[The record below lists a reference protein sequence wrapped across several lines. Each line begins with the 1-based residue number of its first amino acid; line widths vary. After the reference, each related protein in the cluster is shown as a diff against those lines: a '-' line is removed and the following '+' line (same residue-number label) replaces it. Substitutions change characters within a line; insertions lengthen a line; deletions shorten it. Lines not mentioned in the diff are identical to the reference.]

1 MNEPGADK
9 VAAAKARM
17 AELAAKFID
26 RSAGELDS
34 MRDSLAKLTAGEVGA
49 LNDLHHLA
57 HRMCGTGATLGFD
70 VLSDCAMRIEHL
82 AEAQPLA
89 TIPADPVLTQ
99 IGAGIEALGAEIARL
114 RAAPG

>member
-1 MNEPGADK
+1 MTEPGEDK
-9 VAAAKARM
+9 VAAARARI
-17 AELAAKFID
+17 AELAEKFID
-26 RSAGELDS
+26 RSVVEFDS
-34 MRDSLAKLTAGEVGA
+34 MRDSLAKLSAGEVGA
-49 LNDLHHLA
+49 LNEIHHLA

-89 TIPADPVLTQ
+89 TMPVDSVLRQ
-99 IGAGIEALGAEIARL
+99 LGLGIEALGAEITRL

>member
-1 MNEPGADK
+1 MNEPLGDK

-34 MRDSLAKLTAGEVGA
+34 MRDCLGRLTAGEVGA
-49 LNDLHHLA
+49 LNDIHHLA

-70 VLSDCAMRIEHL
+70 GLSDCAMRIERL
-82 AEAQPLA
+82 AEAQPPA
-89 TIPADPVLTQ
+89 TLPGDAALTQ
-99 IGAGIEALGAEIARL
+99 LGIGIEALGAEIARL
-114 RAAPG
+114 RAGRG